1 MTRIP
6 YYTREE
12 LLRRGAGLGAL
23 VALPSFLAACGGDDG
38 GDGGAEAAGELT
50 KVLNFEN

>member
-1 MTRIP
+1 MTRNP

-23 VALPSFLAACGGDDG
+23 LAVPSFLAACGGD
-38 GDGGAEAAGELT
+38 GAAVTAAARQRAS
-50 KVLNFEN
+50 